1 VNWIRIAVGIGRD
14 PSVIA
19 LSRALG
25 VSTPLT
31 TGCCV
36 LVFAEIPSVS
46 RGGDLSGVSDDAIE
60 AWAQWPGKRGKF
72 AAAFRSHLCTDEGV
86 VRSWEKHN
94 GAAIRESDK
103 AKDRMR
109 MARERSRNTHE
120 RSPNVTG
127 TVRRTFASDVTGRDE
142 TVLLTTTDSGTAD
155 AAPPL
160 TLALAP
166 VAPPKP
172 PKKPAAFPH
181 FPVPLC
187 QQLHGL
193 WVSTFGACDYPRF
206 RKEFGP
212 LFTLA
217 EADRPAEAPTNA
229 ELAAALKSYADL
241 APLGLAARFANVSH
255 AAGCLAAIA
264 RTRRELADDPSRR
277 SDAVMRIIHGRAAA

>member
-1 VNWIRIAVGIGRD
+1 MNWIRIAVGIGRD

-19 LSRALG
+19 LARALG

-72 AAAFRSHLCTDEGV
+72 AAAFRSHLCDTEGF

-109 MARERSRNTHE
+109 MARERSRNAHE
-120 RSPNVTG
+120 RSANVTG
-127 TVRRTFASDVTGRDE
+127 TVRRTFPSDVTGRDE
-142 TVLLTTTDSGTAD
+142 TVLQTTTTSGTAD
-155 AAPPL
+155 AAP
-160 TLALAP
+160 TALELVPEKKGKAEK
-166 VAPPKP
+166 KP
-172 PKKPAAFPH
+172 PAFPN

-217 EADRPAEAPTNA
+217 EADRPADAPTNG
-229 ELAAALKSYADL
+229 ELAAALKAYADL
-241 APLGLAARFANVSH
+241 APLGASARFANVNH

-264 RTRRELADDPSRR
+264 RTRRELADDPSMR